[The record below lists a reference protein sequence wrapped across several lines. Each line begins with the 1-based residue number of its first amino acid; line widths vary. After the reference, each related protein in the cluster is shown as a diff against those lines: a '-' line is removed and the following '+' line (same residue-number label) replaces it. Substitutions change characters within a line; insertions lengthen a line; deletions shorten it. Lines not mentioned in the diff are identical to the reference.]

1 MAIVNN
7 GSPGEALTA
16 RSDALQRERTGEAV
30 EQAEAEEQD
39 PRRHA
44 AKEKILEPGFRRR
57 LALLIKRGKDVKR
70 KAQELNGDED
80 DQQILGAHQQHH
92 RGGGKQYER
101 AIFAY
106 MGGEAR
112 GVHEEKNK
120 NRQYDES
127 CLDQLR
133 QRIHH
138 QHPRRESALR
148 SPSLQ
153 HSQRDRASDAG
164 QNHRRTKSDRK
175 RRSAQEA
182 EIQYQDQ

>member
-1 MAIVNN
+1 MAIVNS
-7 GSPGEALTA
+7 GSAGEALTA
-16 RSDALQRERTGEAV
+16 AATPYQRERTGEAV

-57 LALLIKRGKDVKR
+57 LALLVKRGKDVKR

-80 DQQILGAHQQHH
+80 DQQVLRAHQQHH
-92 RGGGKQYER
+92 RGGGKQYQR
-101 AIFAY
+101 AIFAH

-112 GVHEEKNK
+112 RAHQEKNK

-127 CLDQLR
+127 CLHQLG

-148 SPSLQ
+148 SPSRQ
-153 HSQRDRASDAG
+153 HPQRDRASDAG
-164 QNHRRTKSDRK
+164 
-175 RRSAQEA
+175 
-182 EIQYQDQ
+182 